1 MKLEDTRE
9 IYYETTGKVSDLVRQ
24 LGFAGIAIIW
34 VFKTQS
40 EGRQI
45 IPKGFLP
52 AGIFLVLALAADL
65 FQYAASVQI
74 WDKFNRNKETELTE
88 KAEILSAQGVSYDVE
103 EEDFDAPDSINDLT
117 KRLFWTKFVLMFAA
131 YVYLILYLTY
141 RVF

>member
-1 MKLEDTRE
+1 LKLEDTRE

-40 EGRQI
+40 DGRQI

-52 AGIFLVLALAADL
+52 AGILIVLALAADL

-74 WDKFNRNKETELTE
+74 WDKFNREKEVELTT
-88 KAEILSAQGVSYDVE
+88 KAAALLAKGEAYDLE
-103 EEDFDAPDSINDLT
+103 EEDFDAPGSINDLT
-117 KRLFWTKFVLMFAA
+117 KRLFWTKFVLMFSA

>member
-40 EGRQI
+40 DGRQI

-52 AGIFLVLALAADL
+52 AGILIVLALAADL

>member
-40 EGRQI
+40 DGRQI

-52 AGIFLVLALAADL
+52 AGILIVLALAADL

-103 EEDFDAPDSINDLT
+103 DEDFDAPGSINDLT
-117 KRLFWTKFVLMFAA
+117 KRLFWTKFVLMFSA

>member
-1 MKLEDTRE
+1 LKLEDTRE

-40 EGRQI
+40 DGRQI

-52 AGIFLVLALAADL
+52 AGILIVLALAADL

-88 KAEILSAQGVSYDVE
+88 KAEILSAQGVSYDIE
-103 EEDFDAPDSINDLT
+103 EEDFDAPESINDLT

>member
-1 MKLEDTRE
+1 LKLEDTRE

-52 AGIFLVLALAADL
+52 AGILIFLALAADL